1 MRRVLYPNSQRNLRL
16 DFLRTIAFFL
26 VFCTHAGY
34 ISFLAKVGWIGVDL
48 FFVLSGFLISGL
60 LFTEIKAK
68 GQVDWK
74 RFLVRRGLKIYP
86 PFYHYTASA
95 ILLEFFLFDHSITRR
110 ELVCELLWVQNYGWR
125 FFGHTWSLA
134 VEEHFYLA
142 LPASLLFL
150 IWLRR
155 ESAEPLRLLP
165 LLILLLAG
173 VILAGRTYTA
183 YRGYWVYSHTH
194 TRADSL
200 AAGVALSWFWH
211 FRHGSLQGFVSRF
224 RWPIVFGI
232 LVLLCPAFLFQWDG
246 FVISSYGFTMIY
258 IGFTLLLALVL
269 VLPAPGIVVRSV
281 LTPVAGLGAYSYS
294 LYLWHPI
301 VLKAVGKLGLIEGGW
316 FFLISLIVNIF
327 VGISMARLVEIPS
340 LRLRD
345 RLFPREFPALAV
357 VPMET
362 GSLRRPGTPTIEE
375 TSLAATYVV
384 T

>member
-1 MRRVLYPNSQRNLRL
+1 M
-16 DFLRTIAFFL
+16 
-26 VFCTHAGY
+26 
-34 ISFLAKVGWIGVDL
+34 GWIGVDL

-68 GQVDWK
+68 GRLDWK
-74 RFLVRRGLKIYP
+74 RFLVRRGFKIYP
-86 PFYHYTASA
+86 PFYVYTAFA
-95 ILLEFFLFDHSITRR
+95 ILFEFFLFDHSITRS

-134 VEEHFYLA
+134 VEEHFYLV
-142 LPASLLFL
+142 LPACLVSL
-150 IWLRR
+150 IGLRR

-211 FRHGSLQGFVSRF
+211 FRHGSLQGFFSRF

-281 LTPVAGLGAYSYS
+281 LTPVAGLGA
-294 LYLWHPI
+294 LL
-301 VLKAVGKLGLIEGGW
+301 
-316 FFLISLIVNIF
+316 
-327 VGISMARLVEIPS
+327 
-340 LRLRD
+340 
-345 RLFPREFPALAV
+345 LFPL
-357 VPMET
+357 
-362 GSLRRPGTPTIEE
+362 
-375 TSLAATYVV
+375 SLAPHRSEGRRKTGVN
-384 T
+384 